1 VASATLP
8 LTQLAGL
15 TALDQPQSS
24 GVAPATAAF
33 LLQLAWAPGAP
44 EAACQAP
51 GSVAMLQV
59 RVGYSA
65 VNCYSLEEE
74 EEEGQEEAG
83 GDDGRQLELG
93 STRGTQQDGT
103 AATPGS
109 RKASPAKEA
118 SNRPQHHQ
126 QQQSSSSPGD
136 VPMRDQ
142 GRGAAASPA
151 SPAPG
156 SSSLPTSPPQLAGPG
171 GQQKV
176 ASPTSPPVEGAMVSV
191 EGTGGRPGQGGAL
204 QLAAYH
210 SRRAAAAAAGGPP
223 PLAGELCVEIIRA
236 CGLQVGLEGRREALG
251 QGMAACAVLS
261 QPA

>member
-1 VASATLP
+1 MASATLP

-65 VNCYSLEEE
+65 VNCYSLDEG

-93 STRGTQQDGT
+93 GTEGTQQGGT
-103 AATPGS
+103 AAPPGNTSASNSGS
-109 RKASPAKEA
+109 RKGSPAKEA
-118 SNRPQHHQ
+118 SNRPQHHHQ
-126 QQQSSSSPGD
+126 QQQSSSSQGD

-142 GRGAAASPA
+142 GLGAAASPA
-151 SPAPG
+151 SRAPG
-156 SSSLPTSPPQLAGPG
+156 SSSLPTSPPRLAGPG
-171 GQQKV
+171 GQQQQV
-176 ASPTSPPVEGAMVSV
+176 AAPISPPVEGAMVPV
-191 EGTGGRPGQGGAL
+191 EGAGGRPGQGGAL

-236 CGLQVGLEGRREALG
+236 CGLQVGLEGREA
-251 QGMAACAVLS
+251 AWS
-261 QPA
+261 